1 MTRRVVALALLLAA
15 LGPQGACGG
24 RNPAGRT
31 TPKASQSITL
41 RVLCS
46 VPDTRLY
53 YDGGLVLPRCGPEGV
68 ELPATI
74 GAHRLEARHE
84 HFFAEFVD
92 LNLTPTP
99 PPVAVTMRPVP
110 ALLANE
116 LEADAPP

>member
-1 MTRRVVALALLLAA
+1 MKGRVVALPLLLAT
-15 LGPQGACGG
+15 LSACGG
-24 RNPAGRT
+24 RTTSGRT
-31 TPKASQSITL
+31 TPKASPSVTL

-53 YDGGLVLPRCGPEGV
+53 YDGGLVLPRCGPEGI
-68 ELPATI
+68 ELAATV

-84 HFFAEFVD
+84 HFFAERID
-92 LNLTPTP
+92 LDLTPTAAAL
-99 PPVAVTMRPVP
+99 AVTMRPVP

>member
-1 MTRRVVALALLLAA
+1 MKVSSVALPLLLAV
-15 LGPQGACGG
+15 LSGCGG
-24 RNPAGRT
+24 RNGSGRT
-31 TPKASQSITL
+31 TPKASRSIAL

-53 YDGGLVLPRCGPEGV
+53 YDGGLVLPRCGPEGL
-68 ELPATI
+68 ELPATL

-92 LNLTPTP
+92 VEIAATPAP
-99 PPVAVTMRPVP
+99 IAITMRPVP